1 MSDKPTIAAIIVG
14 IDNWHKYTL
23 PLIKSIQQHEPDCDI
38 VVIDN
43 ASETPY
49 PETLI
54 EDDGFLVI
62 RTERFCYS
70 EAINTGHAGC
80 GLHRISGHDWY
91 IVLSNDVLCTG
102 PFADVLAGYGDDEV
116 VGPLLKE
123 VQLGKTTFPY
133 LEGWCVCT
141 SARMWKL
148 TNGWDSKFVGSSW
161 EDVSHSTDARL
172 NGGTLIEDADLPF
185 IHLDQ
190 RQRFHVIPDYWSTE
204 NANIHYFANKYR
216 ELIG

>member
-1 MSDKPTIAAIIVG
+1 MSKPTIAAIIIG
-14 IDNWHKYTL
+14 IDGLEKFTE
-23 PLIKSIQQHEPDCDI
+23 PLVRSILEHEPNCQPLL
-38 VVIDN
+38 IDN
-43 ASETPY
+43 ASAEIYPINAWTFTTPR
-49 PETLI
+49 L
-54 EDDGFLVI
+54 
-62 RTERFCYS
+62 CYS
-70 EAINTGHAGC
+70 AAINYGKQCLDQHFGEF
-80 GLHRISGHDWY
+80 DWY